1 MPRNGTKDIC
11 GETRAIY
18 RVVELNASK
27 RNQKHL
33 PSCCKAKCLETEPE
47 TFVGKSKPYMR
58 LLSQM
63 PQNGTR
69 NICGKTR
76 VIYGVVEPNAS
87 KWNQR
92 HLPNYYRTECLETE
106 PETFIGVP
114 KLYIGLLSQMPQ
126 NRTRNICQVVVEPN
140 ASK

>member
-18 RVVELNASK
+18 EVVELNTSK
-27 RNQKHL
+27 RNQRHL
-33 PSCCKAKCLETEPE
+33 PSCCKAECLETEPE
-47 TFVGKSKPYMR
+47 TFIGESKPYMK

-92 HLPNYYRTECLETE
+92 YLPNCYRTECFETE

-114 KLYIGLLSQMPQ
+114 KPYIRLLSQMLQ
-126 NRTRNICQVVVEPN
+126 NRTRNICRVVVEPN